1 MKHTKAQHMY
11 DRIRKHSADL
21 NRIFGLDEDPVALC
35 KRLRRL
41 ETKAHQLAEDYCN
54 GLLESPAYELQAGQ
68 LLAKVD
74 QLLHYETAGVPL
86 LLNGDPR
93 GYALKID
100 DDYVREHNLDIY
112 RDWGGYGILAP
123 DLRED

>member
-1 MKHTKAQHMY
+1 MKHTKAQRMY
-11 DRIRKHSADL
+11 DRIRKHGADL
-21 NRIFGLDEDPVALC
+21 NCIFGLDEDPVALC

-41 ETKAHQLAEDYCN
+41 ENKAHRLAEDYCN

-74 QLLHYETAGVPL
+74 QLLHYESAGVPVI
-86 LLNGDPR
+86 LNGDPR

-100 DDYVREHNLDIY
+100 DAYVREHNLDIY

>member
-1 MKHTKAQHMY
+1 MKHTKAQRMY
-11 DRIRKHSADL
+11 DRIRKHGADL
-21 NRIFGLDEDPVALC
+21 DRIFGLDEDPVALC

-41 ETKAHQLAEDYCN
+41 ESKVHRLAEDYCN
-54 GLLESPAYELQAGQ
+54 GLIESPAYEMQAGQ
-68 LLAKVD
+68 ILTKVD
-74 QLLHYETAGVPL
+74 KLLRYKSAGVPVI
-86 LLNGDPR
+86 LNGDPR

-100 DDYVREHNLDIY
+100 DAYVREHNLDIY

>member
-1 MKHTKAQHMY
+1 MKHTKHQRMY
-11 DRIRKHSADL
+11 DRIRKHGADL
-21 NRIFGLDEDPVALC
+21 NNIFGLDEDPVALC

-41 ETKAHQLAEDYCN
+41 ETKAHKLAEDYCN
-54 GLLESPAYELQAGQ
+54 GLIEPQDYELQADK

-74 QLLHYETAGVPL
+74 QLLHYEAAGVPV

-93 GYALKID
+93 GYALKISAA
-100 DDYVREHNLDIY
+100 YVREHNLAIH

>member
-1 MKHTKAQHMY
+1 MKHTKAQRMY
-11 DRIRKHSADL
+11 DRIRKHGADL
-21 NRIFGLDEDPVALC
+21 DRIFGLDEDPVALC

-41 ETKAHQLAEDYCN
+41 ETKAHKLAEDYCN

-74 QLLHYETAGVPL
+74 QLLHYETAGVPV